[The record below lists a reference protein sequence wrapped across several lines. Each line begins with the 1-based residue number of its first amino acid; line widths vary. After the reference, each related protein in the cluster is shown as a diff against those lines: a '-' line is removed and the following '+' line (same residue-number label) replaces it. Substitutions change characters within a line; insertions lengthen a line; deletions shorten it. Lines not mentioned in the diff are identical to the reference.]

1 MTDTTVEQIEQ
12 EYQNGLAALFT
23 EYEGK
28 TVKLYG
34 EERHAAKIAALA
46 ATKAA
51 RLEDVLSRAESDK
64 KAADQDAGLIHIDN
78 TTWLNEAELQ
88 AAGSRAKFVNDDMA
102 GLSVDGQLAL
112 ARQAMQSGDRAGA
125 WLIWRAMP
133 ATTKAAAAENA
144 KLGAAVGRMLADLE
158 SYLMPADLAH
168 KRQTAAARQLEAEE
182 RRIAAKYALH
192 KARGSSQPFN
202 PW

>member
-12 EYQNGLAALFT
+12 EYQNGVSNLFVQH
-23 EYEGK
+23 EGQ
-28 TVKLYG
+28 TVKLHG
-34 EERHAAKIAALA
+34 EEVHAAKIAALA

-51 RLEDVLSRAESDK
+51 RLEDALARAESDK
-64 KAADQDAGLIHIDN
+64 KAADQDAGMIHIDN

-144 KLGAAVGRMLADLE
+144 KLGAAVSRMLADLE